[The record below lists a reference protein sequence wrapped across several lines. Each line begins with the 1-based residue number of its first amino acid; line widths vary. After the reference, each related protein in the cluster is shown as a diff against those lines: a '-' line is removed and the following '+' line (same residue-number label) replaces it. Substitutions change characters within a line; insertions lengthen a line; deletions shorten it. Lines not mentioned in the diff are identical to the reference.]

1 MNFHPEGFVFSAAVY
16 ASFVNW
22 DFRPTTEKRAY
33 FIINNV
39 SNVRVDISKLYVYCK
54 YLNVFI

>member
-16 ASFVNW
+16 TSFVNW
-22 DFRPTTEKRAY
+22 DIRRLLK
-33 FIINNV
+33 NV
-39 SNVRVDISKLYVYCK
+39 RILSLTGGNVRVDISKLYVYCK

>member
-16 ASFVNW
+16 AGFVNW
-22 DFRPTTEKRAY
+22 DFRRLLK
-33 FIINNV
+33 NV
-39 SNVRVDISKLYVYCK
+39 SILSLTGGNVRVDISKLYVYCK

>member
-22 DFRPTTEKRAY
+22 DFRRLLK
-33 FIINNV
+33 NV
-39 SNVRVDISKLYVYCK
+39 RILSLTGGNVRVDISKLYVCCE
-54 YLNVFI
+54 YLDVFI